1 MLVEELIGKKITDIF
16 QTVEYDSYG
25 MDKGECFIQLDNN
38 IIVDIPHS
46 WDNFNDE
53 VRIKELDPKAISLFK
68 DLNDYPFYHINNE
81 RKTVNDIVEKCAKK
95 KSSLFDK
102 VKKLISGQNSFIQSE
117 YVVEYE
123 PYKVE
128 YIENKLK
135 YVKEKIIK
143 DLFSFAEDD
152 EKYFME
158 LENGYCI
165 TETNFGMNG
174 TGRVG
179 LNLYVSLIE
188 ITNKKGK
195 ELKRISDQK
204 K

>member
-1 MLVEELIGKKITDIF
+1 MLLEELIGRTITDIF
-16 QTVEYDSYG
+16 QIVEYENYG

-38 IIVDIPHS
+38 LIVDIPHS

-53 VRIKELDPKAISLFK
+53 VRIKELNVKAISLFEN
-68 DLNDYPFYHINNE
+68 LNDYPFYHVNKE
-81 RKTVNDIVEKCAKK
+81 RKSIKEIVEKYADKK
-95 KSSLFDK
+95 PSLFQK
-102 VKKLISGQNSFIQSE
+102 VKQLIGGQKPIVQPKHIA
-117 YVVEYE
+117 EYE

-135 YVKEKIIK
+135 YVKDRMIK
-143 DLFSFAEDD
+143 DLFTFAEDD
-152 EKYFME
+152 EKYFLE
-158 LENGYCI
+158 LDNGYYI

-179 LNLYVSLIE
+179 LNVYDNLIK
-188 ITNKKGK
+188 ITNWKGK
-195 ELKRISDQK
+195 EFNRISDQK